1 MPDWADL
8 LDWAYGGVDPTI
20 AGNGGEECASFLPGA
35 QRLAES
41 VVMVSLSALEVVI
54 ACRKIQ
60 PGLRDEP
67 LFRAPS
73 FPERQDSLGRN
84 LLLVAVCLT
93 FGAEIGFKCATRSL
107 IYLLNPC
114 HLVTLIQIFLLACP
128 PCKAA
133 LIVFRLHVHMLN
145 GALLALIFP
154 VVNTRLLPFET
165 EVYYIQHVLLYIV
178 PIYLLHQGGVYK
190 AEPFGD
196 MWWAVL
202 ATGLLFFYH
211 FTLLQTLA
219 MVTQVNLN
227 NMLCPAVSDPF
238 YGACYRIWASIHQ
251 TALLLLHGKVLTA
264 LAQAVPLTRRPLME
278 AMKTPLKKAE

>member
-20 AGNGGEECASFLPGA
+20 AGNGGEECASFLPWA

-178 PIYLLHQGGVYK
+178 PIYLLHQGGDPG
-190 AEPFGD
+190 EPEQ
-196 MWWAVL
+196 
-202 ATGLLFFYH
+202 H
-211 FTLLQTLA
+211 
-219 MVTQVNLN
+219 
-227 NMLCPAVSDPF
+227 
-238 YGACYRIWASIHQ
+238 
-251 TALLLLHGKVLTA
+251 
-264 LAQAVPLTRRPLME
+264 AVPGCLGPLLWRLLPDLGVHPPDCTVTAAREGADRTGSGRAPHPPTFDGSHEDPPEKGRVSGDISETRDPASDLRPDRQGQ
-278 AMKTPLKKAE
+278 